1 MIAFQVFYGERLP
14 LRLTVMHLL
23 VDGNNVMGSR
33 PDGWWRDRR
42 AGMQR
47 LVNELDDLA
56 ARTGDLVDVV
66 FDGREQPLQATRAF
80 VSFAGHA
87 DDVIAARARPGFT
100 VVTSDAELVR
110 RVTEKGADVIG
121 AKALLELL

>member
-1 MIAFQVFYGERLP
+1 MPHY
-14 LRLTVMHLL
+14 L

-33 PDGWWRDRR
+33 PDGWWRDRP
-42 AGMQR
+42 AAMQR

-56 ARTGDLVDVV
+56 ARTGDRVDVV
-66 FDGREQPLQATRAF
+66 FDGREQSLQSTRAF

-110 RVTEKGADVIG
+110 RVTEKGAAVIG
-121 AKALLELL
+121 ARSLLDLL

>member
-47 LVNELDDLA
+47 LV
-56 ARTGDLVDVV
+56 
-66 FDGREQPLQATRAF
+66 
-80 VSFAGHA
+80 
-87 DDVIAARARPGFT
+87 
-100 VVTSDAELVR
+100 TSDAELVR

>member
-1 MIAFQVFYGERLP
+1 MPRY
-14 LRLTVMHLL
+14 L

-33 PDGWWRDRR
+33 PDGWWRDRP
-42 AGMQR
+42 AAMQR

-56 ARTGDLVDVV
+56 ARTGEPIDVV
-66 FDGREQPLQATRAF
+66 FDGREQTLQAVHVF

-87 DDVIAARARPGFT
+87 DDVIAARAKPGFT

-110 RVTEKGADVIG
+110 RVRAKGADVIG
-121 AKALLELL
+121 AKALLTQL